1 MLHITRRRSAS
12 LFTGYIVELVLL
24 LAINRGGRGVGRRT
38 DLLFS
43 GNASVI
49 HSFWNVSF

>member
-24 LAINRGGRGVGRRT
+24 LAINRGGRGVGQIYFFLEMR
-38 DLLFS
+38 L
-43 GNASVI
+43 
-49 HSFWNVSF
+49 

>member
-1 MLHITRRRSAS
+1 MLHITRRRSAA

-24 LAINRGGRGVGRRT
+24 LAINRGEGGRT

>member
-12 LFTGYIVELVLL
+12 LFTEYIVELVLL
-24 LAINRGGRGVGRRT
+24 LAINRGGEGGRT